1 MRRALTIWL
10 PLFALYAAT
19 LGIDAAPGER
29 LAPDEA
35 RFLAAAE
42 QLAGGGGL
50 DRGPQG
56 IGFPL
61 LLAPVQALGGA
72 TLCAVVLAAVAAL
85 AFTLGAALARRVVP
99 DPWPTWAA
107 LATGAAPVALG
118 HATVL
123 VPALLAGA
131 LLAGACLCALRMRER
146 PLMRDAFG
154 GAAMLA
160 LLPWLDPWLL
170 VPALPVAVLLARWT
184 ARRGRTMVALG
195 TAEIQLASLVFYVSL
210 NERLYGGLSPLTAL
224 DGPVTGA
231 SGAAEYAER
240 IPRLVALFADPG
252 DGLLRWAPVVGAR
265 LRRGLAA
272 VALAARAAR
281 PGRRR
286 PARRGARRVPR
297 ARRLR
302 RAGARRR
309 LHGAVAGGRLVPR
322 APARAR
328 AALRGRADRLGL
340 AAPAAGGRRAGGRDG
355 RRERVGA
362 ARRGRLDR
370 AARRRLTRSSRR
382 RLS

>member
-123 VPALLAGA
+123 APALLAGA

-154 GAAMLA
+154 GAGMLA

-195 TAEIQLASLVFYVSL
+195 TAEIQLASLVFYVAL

-252 DGLLRWAPVVGAR
+252 DGLLRWAPVVVLAFAGVWLLWRSRHERLGRVVADQRDAEHAAFLALAVCVAQVLVAAFTAPSLEGAWFPGRQLAPALPCAVALIAWGWRR
-265 LRRGLAA
+265 LPQVGAALAA
-272 VALAARAAR
+272 VTVAASVWVLLAGDGWTAP
-281 PGRRR
+281 PG
-286 PARRGARRVPR
+286 
-297 ARRLR
+297 
-302 RAGARRR
+302 AG
-309 LHGAVAGGRLVPR
+309 
-322 APARAR
+322 
-328 AALRGRADRLGL
+328 
-340 AAPAAGGRRAGGRDG
+340 
-355 RRERVGA
+355 
-362 ARRGRLDR
+362 
-370 AARRRLTRSSRR
+370 
-382 RLS
+382 